1 MKQSISDF
9 LSQIEKLSHSEIN
22 QLKNALDRLDDN
34 KQVHELIESLQD
46 TRHCPH
52 CGGEDI
58 YKHGFYSGLQR
69 YRCLSCKKTFNALT
83 GTSLSNLGRKEL
95 WLKYLDCMIE
105 SKTLRQISKEL
116 GINLKTAFTWRHRFA
131 EGFKRDDNN
140 ILEGIVEVDETYFR
154 KSKKGVKKNLN
165 RSPHKRGGDKAPKGL
180 SKEQVCVLVACDRS
194 KMRLEYITGLGAVK
208 TKSLKRNLTAHIA
221 PDAIMVTDGLKSYR
235 SFCKDYRISHEIV
248 FNKQG
253 LRRHDCFHIQNVN
266 NYHGKLKTW
275 IIDHFHGVATKYLNH
290 YLHWKHELEKKEKM
304 DAIGLLS
311 LILDFPQFSGT

>member
-9 LSQIEKLSHSEIN
+9 LSQIENLSHSEID

-34 KQVHELIESLQD
+34 KQVHEIIESLQD

-52 CGGEDI
+52 CGGGEV

-69 YRCLSCKKTFNALT
+69 YHCLTCNKTFNALT
-83 GTSLSNLGRKEL
+83 GTPLSHLGRKEL

-116 GINLKTAFTWRHRFA
+116 GINLKTAFNWRHRFA

-194 KMRLEYITGLGAVK
+194 KMRLEYVTGLGAVK
-208 TKSLKRNLTAHIA
+208 IKSLKRVLTAHIA

-235 SFCKDYRISHEIV
+235 SYCENNKISHEIIY
-248 FNKQG
+248 NKQG
-253 LRRHDCFHIQNVN
+253 LRRRDCFHIQNVN

-290 YLHWKHELEKKEKM
+290 YLHWKHELEKREKM
-304 DAIGLLS
+304 DSIGLLT
-311 LILDFPQFSGT
+311 LILDFQQLTGT